1 MSIIFLKVHQKRKPM
16 MCLTPWHCVI
26 NKRTGDQERDT
37 TLNLLIFREDNS
49 RHVLETDDLLF
60 LFFCPLLHKIIKY
73 ISINIL
79 YSHSLYPSFSFQ
91 AADEMALK
99 DDTSSAFPLLLFAIL
114 NKVGKNIV
122 LLTHNISTTV
132 YRKCLIQKE
141 LNH

>member
-16 MCLTPWHCVI
+16 MRLIHTSVSVLYVNFSI
-26 NKRTGDQERDT
+26 IYTNVENSM
-37 TLNLLIFREDNS
+37 TLHDKQTHGRPRKGHNSRSTNIQEDNS

-99 DDTSSAFPLLLFAIL
+99 DDTSSAFPL
-114 NKVGKNIV
+114 
-122 LLTHNISTTV
+122 
-132 YRKCLIQKE
+132 
-141 LNH
+141 

>member
-16 MCLTPWHCVI
+16 MCLIHTSVSVLYVNFSI
-26 NKRTGDQERDT
+26 IYTSVENSMTLRDKQT
-37 TLNLLIFREDNS
+37 HGRPTLNLLIFSEDNS

-99 DDTSSAFPLLLFAIL
+99 DDTSSAFPL
-114 NKVGKNIV
+114 
-122 LLTHNISTTV
+122 
-132 YRKCLIQKE
+132 
-141 LNH
+141 